1 MDRNP
6 TRLIAHVSIAFT
18 GLIVLVLLYW
28 PGTFGALY
36 YDDYGNLEK
45 LSNVVDWASAK
56 AWALDGFAGPLGRP
70 LALFSFVPHASHW
83 PDNAQ
88 TILAVN
94 VLIHALNAI
103 CIAILSY
110 LLLRSVSALRGTPLF
125 AAALLTAALWATM
138 PLIASTS
145 LIAIQRM
152 TGLAALFGLLGL
164 TGFVWAQQS
173 LASRPAIAFFAS
185 MALLGLG
192 TGLGMLSK
200 ENAALVPI
208 FALLLSIFFLPGIRQ
223 IGGWAILRNGI
234 LALAL
239 LSILVYLSP
248 LNRDWFAVID
258 HRGWSPW
265 ERLQTQSIIL
275 WDYVRLALL
284 PRPNAFSP
292 FHDHVQ
298 SSAYSWQVYAASTGW
313 VLLLILALWMYLRRA
328 NHWPLF
334 ALLWFFTA
342 HLLESTII
350 GLELQFE
357 HRNYLAFYGVFLAA
371 VAGAFHSLP
380 DQRRLWI
387 TLVAA
392 FLLVQSAVLLGVT
405 TLWGEP
411 SLAAEVWYQ
420 ENPASSRAL
429 GHIAVQDGVEDGG
442 DEFDANAVL
451 LDLQRRALRLE
462 RTDKTLSHCPE
473 CLGTHLQGIIL
484 SCSLEKPEQR
494 KNRLDAAIQAARSGK
509 ARTPNLRVTIESLFN
524 LRDHVLEDACPPLTA
539 GDLRPFARALAEHGY
554 FRAKHLRGRVLFLN
568 AALAEDD
575 GDLEA
580 RDAWL
585 RRGERVAPIAVPILQ
600 YQVYSALDENRP
612 RDALLAIERRRDL
625 HRKGIEMTDEVLDEL
640 EAEVRAETREGTE

>member
-6 TRLIAHVSIAFT
+6 SRLITHTSIAFAALT
-18 GLIVLVLLYW
+18 ILVLLYW
-28 PGTFGALY
+28 PGTSGALY

-45 LSNVVDWASAK
+45 LGNVVDWASAK

-70 LALFSFVPHASHW
+70 LALFSFVPHAGDW
-83 PDNAQ
+83 PDNAHS
-88 TILAVN
+88 ILTVN
-94 VLIHALNAI
+94 VLIHAFNA
-103 CIAILSY
+103 ALVAMLSY
-110 LLLRSVSALRGTPLF
+110 LLLRSVSALRGTPLLL
-125 AAALLTAALWATM
+125 AALLAAALWATM

-164 TGFVWAQQS
+164 TGFVWAQQR
-173 LASRPAIAFFAS
+173 LASAPAKAFFAS
-185 MALLGLG
+185 MAALGLG

-208 FALLLSIFFLPGIRQ
+208 FALLLSIFFLPGVRR
-223 IGGWAILRNGI
+223 IGAWAYLRNGI

-239 LSILVYLSP
+239 LTILIYLSP
-248 LNRDWFAVID
+248 LNRDWFELID

-298 SSAYSWQVYAASTGW
+298 SAAYSWKVYVASIGW
-313 VLLLILALWMYLRRA
+313 LVLVSLSLWTYFKKA
-328 NHWPLF
+328 TFWPLF

-350 GLELQFE
+350 GLELHFE

-371 VAGAFHSLP
+371 VAGAFQSHP
-380 DQRRLWI
+380 ARRRLWI
-387 TLVAA
+387 TLAVA
-392 FLLVQSAVLLGVT
+392 FLAAQSAVLWGVT
-405 TLWGEP
+405 TLWGQP
-411 SLAAEVWYQ
+411 VLAAEVWYQ
-420 ENPASSRAL
+420 ANPASSRAL
-429 GHIAVQDGVEDGG
+429 GHAVVQDGVQDGG

-451 LDLQRRALRLE
+451 LDLQRRALHLE

-473 CLGTHLQGIIL
+473 CLGTHLQGILL

-494 KNRLDAAIQAARSGK
+494 KHRLDGAIRAARSGE

-524 LRDHVLEDACPPLTA
+524 LRDHVLEEACPPLTP
-539 GDLRPFARALAEHGY
+539 GDLRPFARALAEHGF
-554 FRAKHLRGRVLFLN
+554 FRSKHFRGRVLFLN

-575 GDLEA
+575 GDPGA
-580 RDAWL
+580 RDTWL
-585 RRGERVAPIAVPILQ
+585 RKGEQAAPLAVPILQ

-612 RDALLAIERRRDL
+612 RDALLAIKRRQEL
-625 HRKGIEMTDEVLDEL
+625 EHEGTEMTEELLDEL
-640 EAEVRAETREGTE
+640 EREVRAQSSLG